1 MSELLNAAE
10 AVLGPTLAGGRHDD
24 PALLTAGGAISF
36 GTLAREASRAGNA
49 LQALGVARRDR
60 VLLLMRDTP
69 GFVAAYLG
77 ALKIGAVAV
86 ALNTRATAAALAF
99 YIADSGARL
108 LVADAAFLPLLGT
121 SAGEIAVAVAGGAT
135 EGLASWEA
143 ACAAAPDTL
152 APAPTRAD
160 EPAFWIYSSGTTGD
174 PKAIVHAHKDVLPAG
189 RVLTEV
195 LGLGRGAR
203 VLSTSKLFFAYA
215 LDNAFLGPLRVG
227 ASIILHPDWPDPAA
241 TLALIERHRPD
252 AVFSVPSFYRR
263 LLAEPPERLRVL
275 GGVAHYLSGGEAVPE
290 ALDDRWRAAV
300 GRPILDVYGTSETFC
315 VAIATRPGEAR
326 LGSVGRPMPGV
337 RTRLL
342 DETGAEVE
350 PGAPGVLW
358 IDHPAL
364 ASGYWHRPDLT
375 AQSFREGWFNT
386 RDRFR
391 VDGDGLWRHLGR
403 ADDMLKIAGQWV
415 SPGAIE
421 AVLAQVPGVAEVAC
435 VPVPDADGFPR
446 LAAFVVPASA
456 ASALEGAVTD
466 ACAHE
471 LPRHQRPRWLRIVAE
486 LPRTATGKVQRF
498 KLREGLMAE
507 ISGRQG

>member
-1 MSELLNAAE
+1 M
-10 AVLGPTLAGGRHDD
+10 H
-24 PALLTAGGAISF
+24 
-36 GTLAREASRAGNA
+36 
-49 LQALGVARRDR
+49 
-60 VLLLMRDTP
+60 DTP
-69 GFVAAYLG
+69 EFVAADLG

-99 YIADSGARL
+99 YAADSAAKL
-108 LVADAAFLPLLGT
+108 LLLDAAFLPLLKA
-121 SAGEIAVAVAGGAT
+121 SASEIAVAVAGGAAG
-135 EGLASWEA
+135 GLPSWDA
-143 ACAAAPDTL
+143 ACAAAPDAL
-152 APAPTRAD
+152 DPAPTRAE

-195 LGLGRGAR
+195 LGLRPGAR

-215 LDNAFLGPLRVG
+215 LDNAFLGALRVG
-227 ASIILHPDWPDPAA
+227 ASIVLHPDWPDPTA

-263 LLAEPPERLRVL
+263 LLAEAQERPDVL

-290 ALDDRWRAAV
+290 ALDQRWRAAV

-375 AQSFREGWFNT
+375 AESFREGWFNT

-391 VDGDGLWRHLGR
+391 VDADGLWHHLGR

-421 AVLAQVPGVAEVAC
+421 AVLARVPGVAEAAC

-446 LAAFVVPASA
+446 LAAP
-456 ASALEGAVTD
+456 ALEGAVTEI
-466 ACAHE
+466 CARE
-471 LPRHQRPRWLRIVAE
+471 LPRHQRPRWLRLVAE
-486 LPRTATGKVQRF
+486 LPRTATGKVQRY
-498 KLREGLMAE
+498 KLKEALMAE
-507 ISGRQG
+507 LAGPRR